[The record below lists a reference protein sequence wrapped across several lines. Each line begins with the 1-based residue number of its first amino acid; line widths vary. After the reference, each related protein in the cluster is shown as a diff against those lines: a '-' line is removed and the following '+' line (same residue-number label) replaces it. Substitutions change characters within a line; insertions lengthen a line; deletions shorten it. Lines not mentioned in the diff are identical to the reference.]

1 MDHPEGAGSKRAD
14 PPSSSRL
21 RYHRH
26 CAERRTLAQLAESGN
41 LDVRRQA
48 TWGMSVKFHFSFWR

>member
-41 LDVRRQA
+41 LYVRRQA
-48 TWGMSVKFHFSFWR
+48 TWGMSA